1 MPNIVNE
8 TKVLISNEES
18 LRMGQAN
25 NVTQRLFTL
34 IDAVSS
40 AKTNFGHENCEA
52 QKKKLLLDLAGAQ
65 QQILLLNQQLNDH
78 VCWNE
83 PSHPKL
89 AEDPSLMR

>member
-1 MPNIVNE
+1 MLKFFIIYLFSPSIQKEVPNIVNE

-34 IDAVSS
+34 IDAVSG

-52 QKKKLLLDLAGAQ
+52 QKKKLLLA
-65 QQILLLNQQLNDH
+65 
-78 VCWNE
+78 
-83 PSHPKL
+83 SKL
-89 AEDPSLMR
+89 QTMPN